1 MSRRKPKRYAMSSRQ
16 RNCIVVMVFMLLAGV
31 VVLDRVGGR
40 YVRRAVFGQEEQVD
54 DRVKYHGKSFKV
66 INIVDGDTIDIDIR
80 DGKFKHTRIRLLG
93 VDTPEVANKKYKGMY
108 YGREATEFVEQ
119 LALDK
124 DVTVIID
131 TISDIRDR
139 YGRMLAY
146 LKLADG
152 RVVNEEL
159 VRRGFGYAD
168 LRFAHSDYDKYAA
181 GQDEAVAGKI
191 GLWKEVK
198 KEQLPKWL
206 QREHPGI
213 LKN

>member
-1 MSRRKPKRYAMSSRQ
+1 MSSRQ
-16 RNCIVVMVFMLLAGV
+16 RNGIVVMVFMLLAGV

-66 INIVDGDTIDIDIR
+66 INIVDGDTVDINIR

-108 YGREATEFVEQ
+108 YGREATEFVRQ
-119 LALDK
+119 LALGK
-124 DVTVIID
+124 KVTVIID
-131 TISDIRDR
+131 SVSDVRDR
-139 YGRMLAY
+139 YNRLLAY
-146 LKLADG
+146 LKLEDG
-152 RVVNEEL
+152 RVVNEEI
-159 VRRGFGYAD
+159 VRKGFGYSD
-168 LRFAHSDYDKYAA
+168 LRFKHSDYDKYKKL
-181 GQDEAVAGKI
+181 QDKAIAGKI